1 MMPIRL
7 LIINRQ
13 LRYAIRLKQALEQ
26 AGGYEVSPFTAVD
39 TALDQLRG
47 QRYDVALLD
56 FTFPTITPGEIVRR
70 IRTIQPNIA
79 IIASPKTSTVTALVT
94 ELRLDGIADM
104 PSTARQLIPI
114 IRQALREAEDALSDT
129 AEAPAVTDESDTIQM
144 EPPRPDHPP
153 EFSSLDSIL
162 VNTGGLDPSAGG
174 ETSDLDADGEDR
186 QADDRERSQSIE
198 FVLTGEI
205 NELKDLPRTES
216 EAELDDTE
224 KDRAAEVFQQLAAE
238 EPPPPLEDSGTVG
251 DLMAGVGDADLEEV
265 ARVLMQDQLPAP
277 PAPLPAGTEPSEGDD
292 DTPAEMILKTALD
305 DSSPLGISL
314 RDLLRNIED
323 RFPEDAGGIKPLPS
337 WVREVERYVDEPD
350 FLAGTVPQPGEVLPD
365 DEPTVASDPQ
375 AIAQHPE
382 SMETEPL
389 SIAGPRDPG
398 EIVAEPEP
406 PPPPATLPEAPAL
419 GDSEEMVTERMP
431 PEEAP
436 PEVRAAEEIAER
448 MPPEE
453 PTPEIDSLA
462 DTPVAGTVEEHD
474 ELPEADLSPPVHS
487 RQEEHALADDR
498 VTVGTGSEDPHIAR
512 LALSLTQASL
522 ELTAEATLLARDD
535 EIVAYTGSI
544 PFEEI
549 TDLRETIADD
559 WNAGPGEARIRF
571 LTLPG
576 SGQDYMLYS
585 RPTED
590 GFVLS
595 MIFAGNLPLRVI
607 RRQSDRLIHALQTVP
622 ELPAEVISEADDLQE
637 LEQLAAAREAEAQES
652 TSRLMA
658 IQREDL
664 EAADAAD
671 QAAEAPDISRA
682 EPKTAYTYLWLVRD
696 PEHPLT
702 EPVAQAIVNQL
713 DEQLNR
719 QRWTVQDL
727 HVFEDYVY
735 LIAETP
741 ADKPAHEII
750 AELKK
755 RSAQIAQSV
764 DSSFDPDSLWADAYF
779 ALMPGRAL
787 HTEEIQRFI
796 HFGRLQ

>member
-1 MMPIRL
+1 
-7 LIINRQ
+7 
-13 LRYAIRLKQALEQ
+13 
-26 AGGYEVSPFTAVD
+26 
-39 TALDQLRG
+39 
-47 QRYDVALLD
+47 
-56 FTFPTITPGEIVRR
+56 
-70 IRTIQPNIA
+70 
-79 IIASPKTSTVTALVT
+79 
-94 ELRLDGIADM
+94 
-104 PSTARQLIPI
+104 
-114 IRQALREAEDALSDT
+114 
-129 AEAPAVTDESDTIQM
+129 
-144 EPPRPDHPP
+144 
-153 EFSSLDSIL
+153 
-162 VNTGGLDPSAGG
+162 
-174 ETSDLDADGEDR
+174 
-186 QADDRERSQSIE
+186 
-198 FVLTGEI
+198 
-205 NELKDLPRTES
+205 
-216 EAELDDTE
+216 
-224 KDRAAEVFQQLAAE
+224 
-238 EPPPPLEDSGTVG
+238 
-251 DLMAGVGDADLEEV
+251 
-265 ARVLMQDQLPAP
+265 
-277 PAPLPAGTEPSEGDD
+277 
-292 DTPAEMILKTALD
+292 
-305 DSSPLGISL
+305 
-314 RDLLRNIED
+314 
-323 RFPEDAGGIKPLPS
+323 
-337 WVREVERYVDEPD
+337 
-350 FLAGTVPQPGEVLPD
+350 
-365 DEPTVASDPQ
+365 
-375 AIAQHPE
+375 
-382 SMETEPL
+382 
-389 SIAGPRDPG
+389 
-398 EIVAEPEP
+398 
-406 PPPPATLPEAPAL
+406 
-419 GDSEEMVTERMP
+419 MVTERMP

-453 PTPEIDSLA
+453 APPEIDSPA
-462 DTPVAGTVEEHD
+462 DAPVAGTVEEHD
-474 ELPEADLSPPVHS
+474 ELVEADLSPPVHS
-487 RQEEHALADDR
+487 RKEEHTLTDDR
-498 VTVGTGSEDPHIAR
+498 VTVGTRSEDPHIAR

-622 ELPAEVISEADDLQE
+622 ELPAEVIPEAEVDDLQE
-637 LEQLAAAREAEAQES
+637 LEQLAAAQEAEAQES

-664 EAADAAD
+664 EAAEAAD
-671 QAAEAPDISRA
+671 QPAETPDISRA

-702 EPVAQAIVNQL
+702 EPVAQAIVSQL

-719 QRWTVQDL
+719 LRWTVQDL

-750 AELKK
+750 TELKK

-787 HTEEIQRFI
+787 HIDEIQRFI
-796 HFGRLQ
+796 HFGRLS